1 MKPLT
6 LAASAFAVLA
16 FSPAVQAA
24 SASYSAS
31 GHYDVAAPQV
41 TLAKHDKHDDKK
53 HQKQHKK
60 AVKEYK
66 KAIKKHEKQHSD
78 NGRHL
83 AKGHDKHHHAK
94 GDKLTRYVVIEQPH
108 RHGLTRYN
116 RYVQDDGYVYAVD
129 PQTDDVLA
137 LIGLASRLL
146 N

>member
-1 MKPLT
+1 MKTLT

-24 SASYSAS
+24 SASYGAS

-66 KAIKKHEKQHSD
+66 KGIRPVEARFQAISACQF
-78 NGRHL
+78 
-83 AKGHDKHHHAK
+83 
-94 GDKLTRYVVIEQPH
+94 
-108 RHGLTRYN
+108 HGMSSSMR
-116 RYVQDDGYVYAVD
+116 
-129 PQTDDVLA
+129 
-137 LIGLASRLL
+137 LIL
-146 N
+146 

>member
-1 MKPLT
+1 MRAARSKALAPNWPTFAPPQWPNFTPPLT
-6 LAASAFAVLA
+6 S
-16 FSPAVQAA
+16 SRHSIPP
-24 SASYSAS
+24 SER
-31 GHYDVAAPQV
+31 GHRTD
-41 TLAKHDKHDDKK
+41 T
-53 HQKQHKK
+53 
-60 AVKEYK
+60 K

-129 PQTDDVLA
+129 PQTNDVLA